1 MSHLVRVRNGREAEV
16 RTMEYANDKMG
27 VGVATG
33 IAMGAAIGV
42 AMDNVAAGLA
52 IGAGVGAALG
62 AAWSANPSEDAEPE
76 PGDEDRQS

>member
-1 MSHLVRVRNGREAEV
+1 
-16 RTMEYANDKMG
+16 MECENDKMG

-52 IGAGVGAALG
+52 IGAGAGAALVV
-62 AAWSANPSEDAEPE
+62 AWSAKPNEAAEPE
-76 PGDEDRQS
+76 PGDEERES